1 MAGLFTIGT
10 TGLQAAYAGL
20 QTTSHNIANLNTPGF
35 SRQQTIQSTGPAS
48 TGGGSFFGS
57 GVRLETI
64 PRSYDQFLTAEVQ
77 RASASQSAAET
88 RNALMTR
95 MDSVFPTGGDSI
107 GEGID
112 DFFAVAR
119 DLSVRPGDTA
129 VRMAFLARAND
140 LSSKLSNTDQQLESL
155 GRAVEQQLSDSAKS
169 INETVARI
177 ADLNERIR
185 ATRGMTGQPN
195 DLLDARDKL
204 IADLNAQIRV
214 SVVPQE
220 DGTFNLFVA
229 GGQTL
234 LVGSNRAQ
242 IEMARDTADPQ
253 KTVAQLV
260 TPGGARLTL
269 DGPTLGGKL
278 GGTLQ
283 FRDQD
288 LGTARSRLGQIAT
301 VVTQTVNAQQA
312 LGLDARGQPGAPV
325 FSVPAPVVNPRSTNS
340 GSLAMNVAISDV
352 TALSGTD
359 YEATFDGAQW
369 TLRRLNDGQVNTFS
383 ALPINFEGITLSAGG
398 GTPQAGD
405 RFAVRAVTGAAS
417 NMKTVLNDPLRVATA
432 AAVAV
437 NSGTGNLGATA
448 GGLTVLGANA
458 NLNAPVTI
466 TFTAAGT
473 FDVTG
478 AGTGNPTGLSY
489 SPGASISFN
498 GWSLSLNGQPRAGDT
513 FTIGPNTQP
522 AADNRNA
529 LSLSAL
535 QTAALANGQTLTASF
550 ASLSAEVGIRANGA
564 RSEAEAS
571 KQVLDDATRAQQSV
585 AGVNLDEEL
594 SKMMSYQQAYQA
606 SAKIIQAAQSVFDEL
621 LSMGR

>member
-48 TGGGSFFGS
+48 SGGGSFFGT

-64 PRSYDQFLTAEVQ
+64 TRSYDQFLTSEVQ
-77 RASASQSAAET
+77 RASAGQAGAEA

-95 MDSVFPTGGDSI
+95 MDSVFPTGGQSI
-107 GEGID
+107 GQGVD
-112 DFFAVAR
+112 DFFSVAR

-140 LSSKLSNTDQQLESL
+140 LSAKLSNTDQQLESL

-242 IEMARDTADPQ
+242 IDMVRDTADPQ
-253 KTVAQLV
+253 KTVAQLLA
-260 TPGGARLTL
+260 PGGARLTL
-269 DGPTLGGKL
+269 DGPSLGGKL

-288 LGTARSRLGQIAT
+288 LGTARARLGQIAT
-301 VVTQTVNAQQA
+301 VITQTINDQQA
-312 LGLDARGQPGAPV
+312 LGLDARGQAGAPV
-325 FSVPAPVVNPRSTNS
+325 FSVPAPAANPRSTNT
-340 GSLAMNVAISDV
+340 GSLAMNIAISDV

-359 YEATFDGAQW
+359 YEATFDGTQW
-369 TLRRLNDGQVNTFS
+369 TLRRLNDGQVNTFA
-383 ALPINFEGITLSAGG
+383 ALPINFEGITLSAGS

-417 NMKTVLNDPLRVATA
+417 NMKTILNDPLRVATG

-437 NSGTGNLGATA
+437 TSGSSNLGATA
-448 GGLTVLGANA
+448 GGLTVLGPNA
-458 NLNAPVTI
+458 NLASSVTI

-473 FDVTG
+473 YNVTG
-478 AGTGNPTGLSY
+478 TGTGNPTGLTY
-489 SPGASISFN
+489 TAGATINFN

-529 LSLSAL
+529 LSLAAL
-535 QTAALANGQTLTASF
+535 QTTALANGQTLTASY

-571 KQVLDDATRAQQSV
+571 KQVLEDATRAQQSV